1 MPSPVFGFFFGNRV
15 TVVVRFSIQRLT
27 RILNASRESLAG
39 SFYPSQ
45 TTNKKGKYMKKL
57 LLIALVASGFAF
69 ASAPR
74 SDAGVAVG
82 IGPVGIGV
90 GVGYPYYG
98 YGYYPYGYDRP
109 HSYYGPYYYYGGP
122 SYYCYNARRGH
133 GHHPPH
139 H

>member
-39 SFYPSQ
+39 SVYPWQ

-57 LLIALVASGFAF
+57 RLIALVARGLAF
-69 ASAPR
+69 ASSPR

-82 IGPVGIGV
+82 IEPTGIRV
-90 GVGYPYYG
+90 GVGYLCCG
-98 YGYYPYGYDRP
+98 Y
-109 HSYYGPYYYYGGP
+109 
-122 SYYCYNARRGH
+122 CC
-133 GHHPPH
+133 
-139 H
+139 